1 MMGTE
6 YNIHALSGDDA
17 VVMVIPTVGLTA
29 DVSMG
34 TTVKFDVAPELIQLF
49 DEESGNNLI
58 WYDEESAKAN
68 APECAK
74 F

>member
-1 MMGTE
+1 
-6 YNIHALSGDDA
+6 
-17 VVMVIPTVGLTA
+17 MVIPTVGLSA

-49 DEESGNNLI
+49 DEETGNNLI
-58 WYDEESAKAN
+58 WYDEVSAKAN

-74 F
+74 Y

>member
-1 MMGTE
+1 
-6 YNIHALSGDDA
+6 
-17 VVMVIPTVGLTA
+17 
-29 DVSMG
+29 MG

-58 WYDEESAKAN
+58 WYDEKSAKAN

-74 F
+74 Y